1 MYTDWLAHGLW
12 QVWSP
17 TATTPSPTTCRRPR
31 SCAPICYIF
40 DARTPTELAILV
52 LTASLSTR
60 GCNPTHK
67 RLQRVRMRVSDYNST
82 PRPMRAPCVPR
93 APCYHYA
100 ITTRRCVMALVT
112 AATWPVRAATGK
124 NALTKKK
131 KK

>member
-1 MYTDWLAHGLW
+1 MAGLVTYCHHAIADDLPPPALMCADMLHIRCTHTHG
-12 QVWSP
+12 
-17 TATTPSPTTCRRPR
+17 
-31 SCAPICYIF
+31 
-40 DARTPTELAILV
+40 ARHLV

-67 RLQRVRMRVSDYNST
+67 RLQRVRSACPTTTVR
-82 PRPMRAPCVPR
+82 RARCVLR
-93 APCYHYA
+93 ACSVHRA

>member
-1 MYTDWLAHGLW
+1 M
-12 QVWSP
+12 
-17 TATTPSPTTCRRPR
+17 
-31 SCAPICYIF
+31 
-40 DARTPTELAILV
+40 V

-131 KK
+131 K

>member
-1 MYTDWLAHGLW
+1 M
-12 QVWSP
+12 
-17 TATTPSPTTCRRPR
+17 
-31 SCAPICYIF
+31 
-40 DARTPTELAILV
+40 
-52 LTASLSTR
+52 
-60 GCNPTHK
+60 
-67 RLQRVRMRVSDYNST
+67 RMRVSDYNST